1 MKKLENIA
9 ERMTQEIR
17 RRCEEGVPPTV
28 RELCAALD
36 IRSTSTA
43 HKYLTELE
51 EKGVIERDKGTN
63 RSIRLAD
70 DPVKKIPL
78 IGTVAAGVPILATEQ
93 IECYIPYRNK
103 SSGTFFALRVKGD
116 SMINAGILPGD
127 IVVVRQENVA
137 ENGEIVVAMIDGEAT
152 VKRFYQEDNYF
163 VLKPENPK
171 YQYIYTQDLTVLG
184 KVVSLIRD
192 FG

>member
-1 MKKLENIA
+1 MKKLENLS
-9 ERMTQEIR
+9 ERMVQEIR

-28 RELCAALD
+28 RELCTALD

-51 EKGVIERDKGTN
+51 EKGIIERDKGTN
-63 RSIRLAD
+63 RNIRLAQE
-70 DPVKKIPL
+70 PVKKIPL

-93 IECYIPYRNK
+93 IEGYIPYRHQG
-103 SSGTFFALRVKGD
+103 SGNFFALRVKGD

-127 IVVVRQENVA
+127 IVVVRQEPVA
-137 ENGEIVVAMIDGEAT
+137 NDGEIVVAMIDGEAT
-152 VKRFYQEDNYF
+152 VKRFYRQGNYF
-163 VLKPENPK
+163 LLKPENPA
-171 YQYIYTQDLTVLG
+171 YQYIYTQELTILG